1 MPWSAVVGQFELG
14 VIESAS
20 YGRQPGLTWR
30 DTGLLVVVYVSN
42 RFSPVRRS
50 VTRLIP
56 LLLVLLVIAGI
67 VGMVLAA

>member
-1 MPWSAVVGQFELG
+1 MADNLVLLG
-14 VIESAS
+14 AILVC
-20 YGRQPGLTWR
+20 
-30 DTGLLVVVYVSN
+30 LVVVYVSN